1 MDMPCLRKWFIR
13 TNLQIETHLFAR
25 HQNVTLQVLKLYMSL
40 HFFLLVHIFL
50 GCKFN
55 CTFLNYLGKLF
66 GITRERWS
74 MILLRL
80 IGDLFKLSGLNNV
93 TFNFYVPG
101 WKSWSVDP
109 VDGSV
114 GEPMWGFFPVCL
126 RWMDWKTSDSEY
138 EIQLEPVW
146 CFSWWSKFRSQK

>member
-1 MDMPCLRKWFIR
+1 MDMPCLRKWSIR

-101 WKSWSVDP
+101 WKKLISWSSRWICRWAHVRIFSGLP
-109 VDGSV
+109 AVDGLKNIRFRV
-114 GEPMWGFFPVCL
+114 RNPTG
-126 RWMDWKTSDSEY
+126 TS
-138 EIQLEPVW
+138 LML
-146 CFSWWSKFRSQK
+146 